1 MQIVLLKRCPR
12 LEFINFVINMN
23 LNLCMPANMYSHN
36 LLNSFQQKT
45 FQRIVM
51 KYEGDKY
58 IKSFSYWN
66 QLLIMMY
73 GQLAGCE
80 SLRELVCV
88 ITAHTPKAYHLGFG
102 KTVITRSNLSK
113 ANANRD
119 SKMFEEF
126 AYKMISIVQG
136 KRITKDFEITG
147 RFYAFDSTTIDL
159 CLSLFWWASFRKTKG
174 GIKVHTLF
182 DVVTQ
187 IPTFLHITEAKVHDM
202 NAMDEIPYERNAYYI
217 FDRGYFDLAR
227 LFTIDCIGSNFV
239 IRERGHLQYEIIE
252 GEDLLENQHN
262 ILYDRTIRLTGQQT
276 GKKYPKLLRRIGYYS
291 AEHRRTFTYLTNNF
305 IISSKQVVLLY
316 KNRWQVELFFKWIKQ
331 HLHIK
336 SFWGITENAVRI
348 QIYSAITT
356 YCLVTIVEH
365 DLRLNR
371 STFDVLRILSMS
383 LFDKTPIRELF
394 ERVEQIDDNMENSN
408 VQLSFNF

>member
-1 MQIVLLKRCPR
+1 MHKGKYVFAQII
-12 LEFINFVINMN
+12 EF
-23 LNLCMPANMYSHN
+23 LP
-36 LLNSFQQKT
+36 QKT

-51 KYEGDKY
+51 KYQGDKY
-58 IKSFSYWN
+58 IKVFSCWN

-73 GQLAGCE
+73 GQLSGCE
-80 SLRELVCV
+80 SLRELICI
-88 ITAHTPKAYHLGFG
+88 ITAHAPKSYHLGFG
-102 KTVITRSNLSK
+102 KSVITRSNLAK

-119 SKMFEEF
+119 CKIYEEF
-126 AYKMISIVQG
+126 AYKMISIAQG
-136 KRITKDFEITG
+136 KRINREFVIAG

-159 CLSLFWWASFRKTKG
+159 CLNLFWWASFRKAKG
-174 GIKVHTLF
+174 GIKIHTLY

-202 NAMDEIPYERNAYYI
+202 NAMDEIPYEPNAYYI

-227 LFTIDCIGSNFV
+227 LFTVNLIGSNFI
-239 IRERGHLQYEIIE
+239 IRERGHLQYEIID
-252 GEDLLENQHN
+252 GEDLLECPNN
-262 ILYDRTIRLTGQQT
+262 ILFDQTIRLTGQQT
-276 GKKYPKLLRRIGYYS
+276 SKKYPSSLRRIVYYS
-291 AEHRRTFTYLTNNF
+291 TDQKRTFTYLTNNF
-305 IISSKQVVLLY
+305 EIRAEHIALLY

-348 QIYSAITT
+348 QIFSAIAT
-356 YCLVTIVEH
+356 YCLVAIVEH

-383 LFDKTPIRELF
+383 LFDKTPMKELF
-394 ERVEQIDDNMENSN
+394 ARVESVDDMLENDN
-408 VQLSFNF
+408 QLCFNF